1 MMMSPPGRFL
11 APRPRT
17 FCNHALRLLPLR
29 RKQFRRSLSFFVLI
43 VIIAFVLKL
52 HELVST
58 LAVVPGTSEELSP
71 EWLARGY
78 VVPDTTEDEEQVK
91 ARQRFAELGV
101 KLIKLPEQPRVYNLK
116 FAARNNVLTT
126 LVLVKHVNLT
136 TSGHIFNMAQS
147 TSDPRLPPFLT
158 VLVISRPCNVLL
170 RQAIRKTWGLSAA
183 DLGVSI
189 LFVVGYDDSWS
200 SVIQREIKL
209 HQDLIALDEEDTYES
224 LPNKVL
230 SGISHVLHQR
240 LTPQYVMK
248 VDDDTVV
255 NLAFLVQELHSGI
268 INSTQIL
275 GAIYINSLV
284 IRDPHDK
291 WAVSILDYPYP
302 TYPTYAFG
310 GGYVLPLPAAVKIIQ
325 TRAKTFDW
333 IHLEDVY
340 ITGILA
346 RRAQLSHV
354 HHEGFAYWT
363 SAKASACEF
372 VLMRRVTSVNH
383 TEMEVYLLY
392 KHTQDLIK
400 GRDFKNCSVAT
411 VTR

>member
-1 MMMSPPGRFL
+1 MTSSPVRFL

-17 FCNHALRLLPLR
+17 CCKHVWRLLPLR
-29 RKQFRRSLSFFVLI
+29 RRQFRRSLSFFVLI
-43 VIIAFVLKL
+43 VIVAFVLKL

-71 EWLARGY
+71 GWLARGY
-78 VVPDTTEDEEQVK
+78 DVPDTTENEEQVQ
-91 ARQRFAELGV
+91 ARRRFAALGV
-101 KLIKLPEQPRVYNLK
+101 KLIKLPEQPKVYK
-116 FAARNNVLTT
+116 FQISRDN
-126 LVLVKHVNLT
+126 NLT
-136 TSGHIFNMAQS
+136 TFMLKKNVNITTSGDAFTIVQS
-147 TSDPRLPPFLT
+147 TSDPPPPPFLT

-183 DLGVSI
+183 DLAVSV
-189 LFVVGYDDSWS
+189 LFVVGYDESWS
-200 SVIQREIKL
+200 SVIHRETKL

-240 LTPQYVMK
+240 PTPQYVMK

-255 NLAFLVQELHSGI
+255 NLAYLVQELHSGI
-268 INSTQIL
+268 INSSQIL

-291 WAVSILDYPYP
+291 WAVSVLDYPYP

-310 GGYVLPLPAAVKIIQ
+310 GGYVLPLPAAVKIMQ

-363 SAKASACEF
+363 SVKASACEF

-392 KHTQDLIK
+392 QHTQDLIK
-400 GRDFKNCSVAT
+400 GRDFSNCSLVT
-411 VTR
+411 VRR